1 MNKTALITGGAKRI
15 GKSMALHLAKNNWNV
30 AIQYNKSKKDV
41 LKLKSEISDYN
52 IKFSAYKFNFES
64 NIKFKDFFKR
74 LNKDFGQINL
84 LINNA
89 SVFDFD
95 TIEKS
100 NLKTFDSH
108 INVNLKAPFFLSKYF
123 VKNLT
128 DKGLIINILD
138 QRVKNITPY
147 FTSYTISKCAL
158 EALTK
163 SLALYL
169 APKIR
174 VNGISPGPTIKSKH
188 QTINQF
194 KNQVSKTPLLK
205 KVQLNEINNAI
216 DYIIK
221 CESVTGQVLT
231 IDSGQSLG
239 WANSKSKIFSRD

>member
-1 MNKTALITGGAKRI
+1 MN
-15 GKSMALHLAKNNWNV
+15 
-30 AIQYNKSKKDV
+30 
-41 LKLKSEISDYN
+41 
-52 IKFSAYKFNFES
+52 
-64 NIKFKDFFKR
+64 FKDFFKR
-74 LNKDFGQINL
+74 LNKDFGQIDL

-95 TIEKS
+95 TIES
-100 NLKTFDSH
+100 SDLKTFDSH

-205 KVQLNEINNAI
+205 KFN
-216 DYIIK
+216 
-221 CESVTGQVLT
+221 
-231 IDSGQSLG
+231 
-239 WANSKSKIFSRD
+239 